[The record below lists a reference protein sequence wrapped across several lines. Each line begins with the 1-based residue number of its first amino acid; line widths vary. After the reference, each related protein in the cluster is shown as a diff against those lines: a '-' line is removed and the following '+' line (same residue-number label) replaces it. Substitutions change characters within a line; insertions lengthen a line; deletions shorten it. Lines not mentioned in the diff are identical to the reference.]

1 MQAITMTY
9 KGFCFDANPA
19 YIKAEY
25 SKNIASKS
33 VLFKSAKQQEISFK
47 SAKSRAT
54 ANLSAQMPAKKHTN
68 LLRCFSQK
76 APRFCFLT
84 ICRR

>member
-9 KGFCFDANPA
+9 KGFCFDANPV

-25 SKNIASKS
+25 SKNMRQNLSF
-33 VLFKSAKQQEISFK
+33 LNQQNSRRFRLK
-47 SAKSRAT
+47 RQKSRAT

-76 APRFCFLT
+76 APHFCFLT